1 MGKVLVLFFGSGF
14 TSLIYQVLWMRELG
28 LLFGNTSHA
37 AAVTLTAFFIG
48 LAVGGYAW
56 GKRAE
61 KLNNPLRTYGYLE
74 LGVSLAALGYFFLFP
89 AYQHI
94 YPFVF
99 FQFLGPGKYFSSH

>member
-61 KLNNPLRTYGYLE
+61 KLNNPLRTYGYLVPDRKTE
-74 LGVSLAALGYFFLFP
+74 LTNKSSTSKPISKGRFSKCNPSCLLFM
-89 AYQHI
+89 
-94 YPFVF
+94 
-99 FQFLGPGKYFSSH
+99 QF